1 MQPPWHFRLAKDLI
15 RRGVR
20 GPGLWLRL
28 AHRLGLLNC
37 VATYR
42 LKHDVDVDVPLSR
55 WENLW
60 DAGEV
65 RDYEMDLF
73 DELAPLLRESA
84 GKHPAVN
91 STLIDCG
98 ADIGLFPVLLAARGV
113 RFERVIAFE
122 PNPQPLEVLRTNVMR
137 LGPAN
142 QVRPQAVSDFTGR
155 GRLVSPD
162 YDPSA
167 HACHLVQEDSG
178 PIEVTTLDT
187 LNLPPGDLV
196 LKVDVEGGEL
206 AVIRGAIETLR
217 RPSRLTVVLEAHPRV
232 AERTGIDP
240 LEAVRQI
247 AGLRQ
252 VEVTV
257 AEHPAQPVQLSQ
269 PFFQQFPQVTANLI
283 VTSVS

>member
-42 LKHDVDVDVPLSR
+42 LEHEVDVDVPLSR

-60 DAGEV
+60 DASEV
-65 RDYEMDLF
+65 RAYEASLF
-73 DELAPLLRESA
+73 DALAPRLIASA
-84 GKHPAVN
+84 GDRPT
-91 STLIDCG
+91 TLIDCG
-98 ADIGLFPVLLAARGV
+98 ADIGLFPVLLASRRV
-113 RFERVIAFE
+113 RFGRVIAFE
-122 PNPQPLEVLRTNVMR
+122 PNPQPLAVLQTNVSR
-137 LGPAN
+137 LGAAN
-142 QVRPQAVSDFTGR
+142 EVHAQAVADFTGR

-178 PIEVTTLDT
+178 PIEVTTLDA

-206 AVIRGAIETLR
+206 AVIRGGMATLKR
-217 RPSRLTVVLEAHPRV
+217 SLRLTVILEAHPQV
-232 AERTGIDP
+232 ARRTGIDP

-252 VEVTV
+252 IAVTV
-257 AEHPAQPVQLSQ
+257 AEHPAQPVQLAQ

-283 VTSVS
+283 VTSVL